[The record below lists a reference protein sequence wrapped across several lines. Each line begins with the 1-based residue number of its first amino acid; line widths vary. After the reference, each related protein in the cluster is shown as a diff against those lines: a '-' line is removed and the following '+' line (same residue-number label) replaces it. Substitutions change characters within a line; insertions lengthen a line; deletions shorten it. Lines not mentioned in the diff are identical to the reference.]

1 MKKTF
6 RYLVPAVLLACTAC
20 GGERFETV
28 DRPDTSTRNAH
39 YVSNLAP
46 LQPQYFIPL
55 PMGSVRPAGWVA
67 RQLELQAEGLNGHL
81 GEISIWLEKE
91 HNAWLG
97 RGTANGILTKTVR
110 TMQKRYGARPQD
122 IQAVIGPSIH
132 ACCFETDADVPDAMR
147 ETMGRDVERFIE
159 PRGAKFFIDL
169 QGINRMR
176 LQEAGV
182 RQVTDSG
189 LCTKCR
195 SDEFWSHRATGG
207 KRGGLAAFLA
217 VKPKGEDDGT

>member
-97 RGTANGILTKTVR
+97 RGTANGWEEV
-110 TMQKRYGARPQD
+110 
-122 IQAVIGPSIH
+122 PS
-132 ACCFETDADVPDAMR
+132 TLR
-147 ETMGRDVERFIE
+147 
-159 PRGAKFFIDL
+159 
-169 QGINRMR
+169 
-176 LQEAGV
+176 
-182 RQVTDSG
+182 
-189 LCTKCR
+189 
-195 SDEFWSHRATGG
+195 
-207 KRGGLAAFLA
+207 
-217 VKPKGEDDGT
+217 